1 MSSLAVRRPLDLR
14 SWRGLTVLA
23 GAACVL
29 ILLWHGFRH
38 ADQEALAL
46 AVVFL
51 LGIGLTL
58 SRWATAGIVL
68 LGLVFLD
75 SIVFLLPAAN
85 ANANGQAGVNAMFVP
100 GSVTG
105 LALAGLAGSI
115 MALRTRHAP
124 GAGHG
129 RALPTG
135 VALVAF
141 VGAGL
146 SMSWLLTPSPPETAP
161 PGAIMLQA
169 RSVAFHPAQLSA
181 KEGKVTIAMRNQDLF
196 WHTFTV
202 KGLGVSMPVPVG
214 ALRSTTFTAKPGTY
228 RFICAIPSH
237 EQAGMRGTLVVR

>member
-46 AVVFL
+46 AAVFL

-105 LALAGLAGSI
+105 LAGAI

-146 SMSWLLTPSPPETAP
+146 SMSWLLTPSPPEKAP
-161 PGAIMLQA
+161 PGSIMLEA
-169 RSVAFHPAQLSA
+169 RSVAFHPDQLSA
-181 KEGKVTIAMRNQDLF
+181 GEGKVTVAMRNQDLF

-202 KGLGVSMPVPVG
+202 KGLGVSMAVPVG
-214 ALRSTTFTAKPGTY
+214 ALRYTTFTAKPGTY
-228 RFICAIPSH
+228 RFVCAIPSH